1 MMIGDETSLIP
12 WPTRKKVSKSNQKV
26 SKSIQK
32 VSKSSLAGG
41 FKDFYFH
48 P

>member
-1 MMIGDETSLIP
+1 MQLPSLP
-12 WPTRKKVSKSNQKV
+12 VWPTRKKVSKSNQKV

-32 VSKSSLAGG
+32 VSKSNLAGG